1 MQSAEQNRRA
11 CEVVCMKQLKLCR
24 VCGSRLDSRIRT
36 RGRHWNCELAGWQV
50 ARDERDADSD
60 TLTMGSVHLVSTG
73 VRWAHCGCGGWTL
86 AALSEGVPV
95 AVDPP
100 IVDEFAELT
109 ALMNGRRSFDLIRVS
124 GRTEL
129 VYRDCV
135 RQKNRFFP
143 VTLEHNCGR
152 PAKVDDPLDSFV
164 ARVKTKAAD
173 KKKKGGPERDKPI
186 ASSSEKVAALP
197 PPF

>member
-1 MQSAEQNRRA
+1 
-11 CEVVCMKQLKLCR
+11 MKNVHFRLCR
-24 VCGSRLDSRIRT
+24 VCGSRLDSRIEH
-36 RGRHWNCELAGWQV
+36 RGRHWNCELELWQT
-50 ARDERDADSD
+50 AKDESD

-100 IVDEFAELT
+100 VVDEIAELT
-109 ALMNGRRSFDLIRVS
+109 ALINGRRSFDLIRVS

-135 RQKNRFFP
+135 RQANRFFP
-143 VTLEHNCGR
+143 VVLEHNCGR

-164 ARVKTKAAD
+164 ARVKSKAAD
-173 KKKKGGPERDKPI
+173 KKKKGDPDKGKPA
-186 ASSSEKVAALP
+186 ASSSEKVAAPP

>member
-1 MQSAEQNRRA
+1 M
-11 CEVVCMKQLKLCR
+11 KLCR
-24 VCGSRLDSRIRT
+24 VCGSRIDPRIET
-36 RGRHWNCELAGWQV
+36 RARHWNCELAGWQI
-50 ARDERDADSD
+50 ERDTRTVGDK
-60 TLTMGSVHLVSTG
+60 HLVSTG

-100 IVDEFAELT
+100 VVDEFAELT
-109 ALMNGRRSFDLIRVS
+109 ALVNSRRSFDLIRVS

-135 RQKNRFFP
+135 RQANRFFP

-164 ARVKTKAAD
+164 AKAKA
-173 KKKKGGPERDKPI
+173 KKKKGDPAKGKPV
-186 ASSSEKVAALP
+186 ASSSEKVAASP

>member
-1 MQSAEQNRRA
+1 MDE
-11 CEVVCMKQLKLCR
+11 
-24 VCGSRLDSRIRT
+24 RIRA
-36 RGRHWNCELAGWQV
+36 RGRHWNCELPEWLAMW
-50 ARDERDADSD
+50 DERDAGQSDGD

-100 IVDEFAELT
+100 VVDEFAELT
-109 ALMNGRRSFDLIRVS
+109 ALMNSRRSFDLIRVS

-135 RQKNRFFP
+135 RQANRFFP
-143 VTLEHNCGR
+143 VVLEHNCGR
-152 PAKVDDPLDSFV
+152 PAKVDDPLDSFIDKV
-164 ARVKTKAAD
+164 KKKKTKAEPG
-173 KKKKGGPERDKPI
+173 KGKARVP
-186 ASSSEKVAALP
+186 SSEKVAAPP